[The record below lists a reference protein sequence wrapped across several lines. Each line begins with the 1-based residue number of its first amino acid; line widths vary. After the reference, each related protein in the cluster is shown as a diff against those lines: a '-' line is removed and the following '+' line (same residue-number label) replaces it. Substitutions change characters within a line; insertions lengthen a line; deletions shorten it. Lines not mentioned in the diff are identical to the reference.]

1 MAEKEVLV
9 IRSMD
14 VRYDISLSGTSLEVV
29 ATHIPTGYKVTAVGD
44 TAEGWTEK
52 KVRNEAMDT
61 LNSIL
66 SDD

>member
-1 MAEKEVLV
+1 M

-14 VRYDISLSGTSLEVV
+14 VRFDITTAGTSIEVV
-29 ATHIPTGYKVTAVGD
+29 ASHIPTGYKVTAVGD

-52 KVRNEAMDT
+52 RVRNEALDT